1 MSTANAI
8 ECIEELVGEK
18 LTGVIEEWA
27 SSDITSCKALVFE
40 SGRALVLGDNGSY
53 WVAPVEEVQRV
64 VARLRERYER
74 ATGRHARLLKLAG
87 ASRTVPAQDS
97 EEKPE

>member
-1 MSTANAI
+1 MSAANTI

-18 LTGVIEEWA
+18 LTGVIEEWS
-27 SSDITSCKALVFE
+27 SSDITSCKALVFA

-53 WVAPVEEVQRV
+53 WVAPVADVQMV

-74 ATGRHARLLKLAG
+74 ATGRASRLVKLAVG
-87 ASRTVPAQDS
+87 AVENQ
-97 EEKPE
+97 EGK